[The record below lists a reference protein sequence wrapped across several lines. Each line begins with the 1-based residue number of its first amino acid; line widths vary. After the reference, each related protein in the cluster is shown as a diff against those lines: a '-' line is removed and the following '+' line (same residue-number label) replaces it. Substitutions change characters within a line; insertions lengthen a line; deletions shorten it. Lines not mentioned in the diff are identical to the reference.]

1 MAISLQ
7 GFDPWPEIGGGL
19 VEGGAANPALSM
31 ISGDWLSM
39 GLQVAGALFGGGST
53 DISQAA
59 AGSGGA
65 LNTSGWAVGES
76 SADGA
81 SLSTSQTL
89 QSMNTWPWW
98 YWAAGS
104 LVAIA
109 IIKKAV

>member
-1 MAISLQ
+1 MAVDLT
-7 GFDPWPEIGGGL
+7 GLDPWPEIGGGI
-19 VEGGAANPALSM
+19 VAGEVNPALSM

-76 SADGA
+76 SAEGG
-81 SLSTSQTL
+81 SLSTSQAM
-89 QSMNTWPWW
+89 QSMNNWPWW
-98 YWAAGS
+98 VWAAGS
-104 LVAIA
+104 LVAVA
-109 IIKKAV
+109 VIKKAV